1 MVASSLPSSSSRFSR
16 LCEVLLY
23 LRASAAEPIFAAIVL
38 YSPKVNDVEKW
49 PLFTFYYG
57 LLCHENLSNEKR
69 VCSIITTGYYLN
81 ASRLLVFFHY
91 SKAKAAFN
99 YANGVWVFNRVCV
112 QTASTKWGTL
122 NPLEKRGLNEFETWR
137 CYVLTRFELHHY
149 SLFAYICALP
159 PKLLK
164 IY

>member
-1 MVASSLPSSSSRFSR
+1 MRHLSIFQTLWLKVKKGFLLPLVRERSFLNARFFMVASSLPSSSSRFSR

-112 QTASTKWGTL
+112 QTASTNG
-122 NPLEKRGLNEFETWR
+122 
-137 CYVLTRFELHHY
+137 VL
-149 SLFAYICALP
+149 
-159 PKLLK
+159 
-164 IY
+164 